1 MDEKVI
7 VAFAKWMQK
16 KDPQYAKIP
25 TEYLAQQ
32 LDQLLQTEE
41 GLTQLKPLID
51 EFKKDIQGGMFKSGG
66 KLDQAAERLKAIEKG
81 GDGLKIVED
90 KTVGIHRPTVS
101 TLDLGNGEIEIVAEH
116 PVFKPSDGVYV
127 FEDRR
132 GNIYD
137 GATVIPAANN
147 NPYAQTV
154 DTRVI
159 DGNTAT
165 TLFVSPDKQDSTYV
179 AVRNGYLGPEINMAR
194 STKKDREYVAKSKQ
208 LREKWYVPGFVASL
222 YEMFGPDMSNY
233 NAMRESHRNAIP
245 LIKKK

>member
-1 MDEKVI
+1 MDEKAI
-7 VAFAKWMQK
+7 VAFAKWMQT
-16 KDPQYAKIP
+16 KDKQLAQVP
-25 TEYLAQQ
+25 TEQLAQQ
-32 LDQLLQTEE
+32 VAKALQTEE
-41 GLTQLKPLID
+41 GQKQLQPLFQQFQT
-51 EFKKDIQGGMFKSGG
+51 EMQGGMFKSGG
-66 KLDQAAERLKAIEKG
+66 KLDQAAERLKSIEKG

-90 KTVGIHRPTVS
+90 RTVGIHRPTVS

-159 DGNTAT
+159 DDNTAT

-179 AVRNGYLGPEINMAR
+179 AVRNGHLGPEINMAR
-194 STKKDREYVAKSKQ
+194 STKKDREHIAKSKQ

-222 YEMFGPDMSNY
+222 HEMFGPDMSNY
-233 NAMRESHRNAIP
+233 NALRESHRNATP